1 MVRWYGGT
9 SSIPWFVS
17 RYHAVI
23 SRSLIDP
30 IIAGLVI
37 VTGRQWIHQTF
48 SLTTSHLTSSAAK
61 CVLAQARCWHGVDRG
76 LMGAGGKTWGH
87 GELWTH
93 AIMQW
98 VSLPLSIYT
107 LNELLNCCCC
117 EHSASSLASVPVSGI
132 ISGLILRLCPRQ
144 CGAARK
150 CEM

>member
-1 MVRWYGGT
+1 MD
-9 SSIPWFVS
+9 SSNFLP
-17 RYHAVI
+17 RI
-23 SRSLIDP
+23 SPPRLLTP
-30 IIAGLVI
+30 NLLGCQVGAGA
-37 VTGRQWIHQTF
+37 GQ
-48 SLTTSHLTSSAAK
+48 
-61 CVLAQARCWHGVDRG
+61 VLARG
-76 LMGAGGKTWGH
+76 GQGTDGCRGKTWGH

-117 EHSASSLASVPVSGI
+117 QYSASSLASVSVSGI